1 MAKKK
6 AATSL
11 SVSTA
16 DNITIA
22 GGGGAIAYPEKS
34 AEKSAQQEVMAR
46 FGDGLPY
53 ERERIVHEARF
64 YMAQSAEAMLEAGK
78 RLIIL
83 KENEPHG
90 EFTKVITNQLG
101 LNYGTAA
108 RIMQATIKYMNPK
121 LAPNLSTFLDLG
133 KSKLYELM
141 LEDDEDLAELAEG
154 GTIAGLTLD
163 EVDRMSVRELK
174 AALRKD
180 EAALKRSQQLVA
192 EKEKQLQ
199 QLSQQLAGK
208 TSSVAASDE
217 QTPVDAQQWVTLT
230 LEGVGERLKSERLR
244 LGLSQEI
251 FAERCGVKKLTQYNY
266 EKSERH
272 PDAGYLIAAKA
283 LGVDLNYVMT
293 GERSDEASALDVVRD
308 EEEAEVLT
316 AFRHIPGETRE
327 VAKRTLTAMAE
338 KKAARSRA

>member
-1 MAKKK
+1 
-6 AATSL
+6 
-11 SVSTA
+11 
-16 DNITIA
+16 
-22 GGGGAIAYPEKS
+22 
-34 AEKSAQQEVMAR
+34 MAR

-90 EFTKVITNQLG
+90 EFIKIVTEKLG
-101 LNYGTAA
+101 MARRTASL
-108 RIMQATIKYMNPK
+108 IMKAALKYTSPALQSNGQT
-121 LAPNLSTFLDLG
+121 LAHLG
-133 KSKLYELM
+133 KAKLFELM
-141 LEDDEDLAELAEG
+141 TEDDEDLAELAEG

-163 EVDRMSVRELK
+163 EVDRMSVRELR

-199 QLSQQLAGK
+199 QLSQKLTGK
-208 TSSVAASDE
+208 ISSTTTSNE
-217 QTPVDAQQWVTLT
+217 QAPLDTQQWVTLT
-230 LEGVGERLKSERLR
+230 LEGVGDRLKSERLR

-272 PDAGYLIAAKA
+272 PDAAYLVSAKA
-283 LGVDLNYVMT
+283 LGVDVNYLIT

-308 EEEAEVLT
+308 EEEANLLT
-316 AFRHIPGETRE
+316 AFRHIPSESRDI
-327 VAKRTLTAMAE
+327 VQRTISALSE
-338 KKAARSRA
+338 KKAARHHA

>member
-6 AATSL
+6 AAASL
-11 SVSTA
+11 SMSTA

-22 GGGGAIAYPEKS
+22 GGGGAIAYPEKK
-34 AEKSAQQEVMAR
+34 AENSAQQEVMAR

-78 RLIIL
+78 RLIVI

-90 EFTKVITNQLG
+90 EFINIVTEQLG
-101 LNYGTAA
+101 LTHTTAKRLMKA
-108 RIMQATIKYMNPK
+108 SLKYLSPSLQAKSPT
-121 LAPNLSTFLDLG
+121 LVSLG
-133 KSKLYELM
+133 KAKLYELM
-141 LEDDEDLAELAEG
+141 LEDDEELAELAEG

-163 EVDRMSVRELK
+163 EVDRMSVRELR
-174 AALRKD
+174 ATLRKD

-199 QLSQQLAGK
+199 QLSQQLTDK
-208 TSSVAASDE
+208 TFPSAASDK
-217 QTPVDAQQWVTLT
+217 QAPLDTQQWVTLT
-230 LEGVGERLKSERLR
+230 LEGVGDRLKSERLR
-244 LGLSQEI
+244 LGLSQES
-251 FAERCGVKKLTQYNY
+251 FAEQCGVKKLTQYNY

-272 PDAGYLIAAKA
+272 PDAAYLVSAKA
-283 LGVDLNYVMT
+283 LGVDVNYLIT

-316 AFRHIPGETRE
+316 FFRHIPGETRE
-327 VAKRTLTAMAE
+327 VAKRTLAAMTE
-338 KKAARSRA
+338 KKTARRRA

>member
-22 GGGGAIAYPEKS
+22 EGGGQLHTLKKNT
-34 AEKSAQQEVMAR
+34 EKSAQQEVMAR

-78 RLIIL
+78 RLIII

-90 EFTKVITNQLG
+90 EFTKIVTERLG
-101 LNYGTAA
+101 MAHRTANL
-108 RIMQATIKYMNPK
+108 IMKAALKYTSPGLQANSQT
-121 LAPNLSTFLDLG
+121 LASLG
-133 KSKLYELM
+133 KTKLFELM
-141 LEDDEDLAELAEG
+141 TEDDEDLAALAEG

-208 TSSVAASDE
+208 TSSAAASDE
-217 QTPVDAQQWVTLT
+217 QIPVDAQQWVTLT
-230 LEGVGERLKSERLR
+230 LEGVGDRLKSERLR

-283 LGVDLNYVMT
+283 LGVDLLYVMT

-308 EEEAEVLT
+308 EEE
-316 AFRHIPGETRE
+316 
-327 VAKRTLTAMAE
+327 
-338 KKAARSRA
+338 

>member
-1 MAKKK
+1 MR
-6 AATSL
+6 
-11 SVSTA
+11 
-16 DNITIA
+16 
-22 GGGGAIAYPEKS
+22 GGGGAIAYPEKN

-78 RLIIL
+78 RLIII

-90 EFTKVITNQLG
+90 EFTSIVTEQLG
-101 LNYGTAA
+101 LNERTARLMMKA
-108 RIMQATIKYMNPK
+108 SIKFMSPSLIEK
-121 LAPNLSTFLDLG
+121 RKSLAVLG
-133 KSKLYELM
+133 KTKLFELM
-141 LEDDEDLAELAEG
+141 TEDDDDLAELAEG

-163 EVDRMSVRELK
+163 DVDRMSVRELK

-180 EAALKRSQQLVA
+180 EAALKRSQQLVS

-208 TSSVAASDE
+208 TSTTATSDE
-217 QTPVDAQQWVTLT
+217 QAPLDTQQWITLT
-230 LEGVGERLKSERLR
+230 LEGVGDRLKSERLR

-308 EEEAEVLT
+308 EEEANLLT
-316 AFRHIPGETRE
+316 AFRHIPSDSRDI
-327 VAKRTLTAMAE
+327 VQRTISALSE
-338 KKAARSRA
+338 KKVTRHRA

>member
-1 MAKKK
+1 MTAEIAPEQPLAPDLMNNLNALAKHQQ
-6 AATSL
+6 
-11 SVSTA
+11 
-16 DNITIA
+16 
-22 GGGGAIAYPEKS
+22 AIMDKYGE
-34 AEKSAQQEVMAR
+34 
-46 FGDGLPY
+46 GLPY
-53 ERERIVHEARF
+53 QRERIVHEARF

-78 RLIIL
+78 RLIII
-83 KENEPHG
+83 KENEPYG
-90 EFTKVITNQLG
+90 EFTKIVTEQLG
-101 LNYGTAA
+101 LADRTA
-108 RIMQATIKYMNPK
+108 RLIMQAAIKYTSPR
-121 LAPNLSTFLDLG
+121 LESQRQTFAGLG
-133 KSKLYELM
+133 KAKLFELM
-141 LEDDEDLAELAEG
+141 TQDDEDLAELAEG
-154 GTIAGLTLD
+154 GTIVGLTLD

-174 AALRKD
+174 AALRQD
-180 EAALKRSQQLVA
+180 EAALKRSQQLVT

-208 TSSVAASDE
+208 TSTAATSDE
-217 QTPVDAQQWVTLT
+217 QAPLNTQQWVTLT
-230 LEGVGERLKSERLR
+230 LEGVGDRLKSERLR

-308 EEEAEVLT
+308 EEEANLLT
-316 AFRHIPGETRE
+316 AFRHIPSESRDI
-327 VAKRTLTAMAE
+327 VQRTISALSE

>member
-1 MAKKK
+1 
-6 AATSL
+6 
-11 SVSTA
+11 
-16 DNITIA
+16 
-22 GGGGAIAYPEKS
+22 
-34 AEKSAQQEVMAR
+34 MAR

-78 RLIIL
+78 RLIII

-90 EFTKVITNQLG
+90 EFTKIVTEQLG
-101 LNYGTAA
+101 LAERTARRMMEA
-108 RIMQATIKYMNPK
+108 SLKYLSPQLMGKRPT
-121 LAPNLSTFLDLG
+121 LAGLG
-133 KSKLYELM
+133 KAKLFELM
-141 LEDDEDLAELAEG
+141 TQDDEDLAELAEG
-154 GTIAGLTLD
+154 GTIVGLTLD

-208 TSSVAASDE
+208 TSTAAASDE
-217 QTPVDAQQWVTLT
+217 QTPVDVQQWVTLT
-230 LEGVGERLKSERLR
+230 LEGVGDRLKSERLR

-283 LGVDLNYVMT
+283 LGVDLLYVMT

-308 EEEAEVLT
+308 EEEATLLT
-316 AFRHIPGETRE
+316 TFRHIPGETRE
-327 VAKRTLTAMAE
+327 VAQRTLAAMAE
-338 KKAARSRA
+338 KKTARSRA

>member
-1 MAKKK
+1 
-6 AATSL
+6 
-11 SVSTA
+11 
-16 DNITIA
+16 
-22 GGGGAIAYPEKS
+22 P
-34 AEKSAQQEVMAR
+34 Q
-46 FGDGLPY
+46 
-53 ERERIVHEARF
+53 
-64 YMAQSAEAMLEAGK
+64 LE
-78 RLIIL
+78 
-83 KENEPHG
+83 
-90 EFTKVITNQLG
+90 NQRKTFSELG
-101 LNYGTAA
+101 
-108 RIMQATIKYMNPK
+108 R
-121 LAPNLSTFLDLG
+121 
-133 KSKLYELM
+133 SKLYELM
-141 LEDDEDLAELAEG
+141 LEDDDDLVALAEG

-208 TSSVAASDE
+208 TSSVAASSE

-230 LEGVGERLKSERLR
+230 LEGVGDRLKSERLR

-338 KKAARSRA
+338 KKAARHRA

>member
-1 MAKKK
+1 M
-6 AATSL
+6 
-11 SVSTA
+11 
-16 DNITIA
+16 
-22 GGGGAIAYPEKS
+22 
-34 AEKSAQQEVMAR
+34 
-46 FGDGLPY
+46 
-53 ERERIVHEARF
+53 HEARF

-90 EFTKVITNQLG
+90 TFMKIVQEQLG
-101 LNYGTAA
+101 LEYRIARKMAQAA
-108 RIMQATIKYMNPK
+108 LKY
-121 LAPNLSTFLDLG
+121 LSPTLESKVNTFSGLG
-133 KSKLYELM
+133 RSKLYELM
-141 LEDDEDLAELAEG
+141 LEDDDDLAELAEG

-163 EVDRMSVRELK
+163 DVDRMSVRELK

-283 LGVDLNYVMT
+283 LGVDLLYVMT

-308 EEEAEVLT
+308 EEEAEVINCLST
-316 AFRHIPGETRE
+316 YSG
-327 VAKRTLTAMAE
+327 
-338 KKAARSRA
+338 

>member
-11 SVSTA
+11 SVTTA

-22 GGGGAIAYPEKS
+22 GGGGAIAYPEKN
-34 AEKSAQQEVMAR
+34 AENSAQQEVMAR

-90 EFTKVITNQLG
+90 TFMKIVQEQLG
-101 LNYGTAA
+101 LEYRIARKMAQAA
-108 RIMQATIKYMNPK
+108 LKY
-121 LAPNLSTFLDLG
+121 LSPTLESKVNTFSGLG
-133 KSKLYELM
+133 RSKLYELM
-141 LEDDEDLAELAEG
+141 LEDDDDLAELAEG

-163 EVDRMSVRELK
+163 DVDRMSVRELK

-283 LGVDLNYVMT
+283 LGVDLLYVMT

>member
-1 MAKKK
+1 M
-6 AATSL
+6 
-11 SVSTA
+11 
-16 DNITIA
+16 
-22 GGGGAIAYPEKS
+22 AYPEKNT
-34 AEKSAQQEVMAR
+34 ENSAQQEVMAR

-78 RLIIL
+78 RLIII

-90 EFTKVITNQLG
+90 EFINIVTDRLG
-101 LNYGTAA
+101 LTPTTAQRLMKA
-108 RIMQATIKYMNPK
+108 SVKYLSPTLQSK
-121 LAPNLSTFLDLG
+121 TPSLAFLG
-133 KSKLYELM
+133 KTKLYELM

-163 EVDRMSVRELK
+163 DVDRMSVRELR

-208 TSSVAASDE
+208 TAMSTASDE
-217 QTPVDAQQWVTLT
+217 ETPLDTQQWVTLT
-230 LEGVGERLKSERLR
+230 LEGVGDRLKSERLR
-244 LGLSQEI
+244 LGLSQEM

-308 EEEAEVLT
+308 EEEANLLT
-316 AFRHIPGETRE
+316 AFRHIPGETRDI
-327 VAKRTLTAMAE
+327 AYRTLAAMTE
-338 KKAARSRA
+338 KKAARHRA

>member
-1 MAKKK
+1 MGRK
-6 AATSL
+6 AL
-11 SVSTA
+11 PMPA
-16 DNITIA
+16 DITPEQPLTPDLMNNLNA
-22 GGGGAIAYPEKS
+22 LAEHQQAIMDKYGE
-34 AEKSAQQEVMAR
+34 
-46 FGDGLPY
+46 GLPY
-53 ERERIVHEARF
+53 QRERIVHEARF

-78 RLIIL
+78 RLIII

-90 EFTKVITNQLG
+90 SFKNIVTDQLG
-101 LNYGTAA
+101 LTTSTAQ
-108 RIMQATIKYMNPK
+108 RMMQAALKYLSPT
-121 LAPNLSTFLDLG
+121 LSTKSPTLGCLG
-133 KSKLYELM
+133 KAKLFELM
-141 LEDDEDLAELAEG
+141 TQDDEDLAELAEG

-163 EVDRMSVRELK
+163 DVDRMSVRELK

-208 TSSVAASDE
+208 TSTTATSDE
-217 QTPVDAQQWVTLT
+217 QAPLDTQQWVTLT
-230 LEGVGERLKSERLR
+230 LEGVGDRLKSERLR
-244 LGLSQEI
+244 LGLSQEM

-272 PDAGYLIAAKA
+272 PDAAYLVSAKA
-283 LGVDLNYVMT
+283 LGIDVNYLIT

-308 EEEAEVLT
+308 EEEAEMLT
-316 AFRHIPGETRE
+316 AFRHIPSETRE

-338 KKAARSRA
+338 KKAARHRA

>member
-6 AATSL
+6 VATSL

-22 GGGGAIAYPEKS
+22 GGGGAIAYSEKNV
-34 AEKSAQQEVMAR
+34 ENSAQQEVMAR

-78 RLIIL
+78 RLLIL
-83 KENEPHG
+83 KENEPYG
-90 EFTKVITNQLG
+90 EFTNILTQQLG
-101 LNYGTAA
+101 LTKSTGYRMMNASL
-108 RIMQATIKYMNPK
+108 KYLSPAIQSK
-121 LAPNLSTFLDLG
+121 VPTLALLG
-133 KSKLYELM
+133 KAKLFELM
-141 LEDDEDLAELAEG
+141 TEDDEELAELAEG

-163 EVDRMSVRELK
+163 EVDRMSVRELR

-230 LEGVGERLKSERLR
+230 LEGVGDRLKSERLR

>member
-1 MAKKK
+1 MR
-6 AATSL
+6 
-11 SVSTA
+11 
-16 DNITIA
+16 
-22 GGGGAIAYPEKS
+22 GGGGAIAYPEKNT
-34 AEKSAQQEVMAR
+34 EKSAQQEVMAR

-78 RLIIL
+78 RLIII

-90 EFTKVITNQLG
+90 TFTNIITEQLG
-101 LNYGTAA
+101 LVPKTAH
-108 RIMQATIKYMNPK
+108 RMMQAALKY
-121 LAPNLSTFLDLG
+121 LSPSLQSKMTSLSVLG
-133 KSKLYELM
+133 KTKLYELM
-141 LEDDEDLAELAEG
+141 FEDDEDLVELAEG

-174 AALRKD
+174 TALRKD
-180 EAALKRSQQLVA
+180 EAALKRSQQLVS

-208 TSSVAASDE
+208 TATAAASDE
-217 QTPVDAQQWVTLT
+217 QTPLDTQQWVTLT
-230 LEGVGERLKSERLR
+230 LEGVGDRLKSERLR

-293 GERSDEASALDVVRD
+293 GDRSDEASALDVVRD

-316 AFRHIPGETRE
+316 FFRHIPGETRE
-327 VAKRTLTAMAE
+327 VAKRTLAAMTE
-338 KKAARSRA
+338 KKASRHRA

>member
-22 GGGGAIAYPEKS
+22 GGGGAIAYPEKN
-34 AEKSAQQEVMAR
+34 AENSAQQEVMAR

-90 EFTKVITNQLG
+90 EFMKIVEEQLG
-101 LNYGTAA
+101 LQYRIARKMAQAA
-108 RIMQATIKYMNPK
+108 LKY
-121 LAPNLSTFLDLG
+121 LSPMLESKVKSISHLG
-133 KSKLYELM
+133 RTKLYELM
-141 LEDDEDLAELAEG
+141 LEDDDDLVALAEG

-230 LEGVGERLKSERLR
+230 LEGVGDRLKSERLR

-316 AFRHIPGETRE
+316 FFRHIPGETRE
-327 VAKRTLTAMAE
+327 VAKRTLAAMTE
-338 KKAARSRA
+338 KKSTRHRA

>member
-1 MAKKK
+1 MSRK
-6 AATSL
+6 ALPITAEIAPEQAL
-11 SVSTA
+11 SPDLMNNLNTLAEHQLS
-16 DNITIA
+16 IM
-22 GGGGAIAYPEKS
+22 EKYG
-34 AEKSAQQEVMAR
+34 E
-46 FGDGLPY
+46 GLPY
-53 ERERIVHEARF
+53 EREMIVHEARF
-64 YMAQSAEAMLEAGK
+64 YMVQSAEAMLEAGK

-90 EFTKVITNQLG
+90 EFTKVITHQLG

-108 RIMQATIKYMNPK
+108 RIMQATIKYMNLK

-163 EVDRMSVRELK
+163 DVDRMSVRELK

-217 QTPVDAQQWVTLT
+217 QTLVDAQQWVTLT
-230 LEGVGERLKSERLR
+230 LEGVGDRLKSERLR

-272 PDAGYLIAAKA
+272 PDTGYLIAAKV
-283 LGVDLNYVMT
+283 LGIDLLYVIT

-308 EEEAEVLT
+308 EEEAEMLT
-316 AFRHIPGETRE
+316 AFRHIPSETRE

-338 KKAARSRA
+338 KKSARSR

>member
-1 MAKKK
+1 A
-6 AATSL
+6 SL
-11 SVSTA
+11 KYLSPTLEGKTKSISV
-16 DNITIA
+16 
-22 GGGGAIAYPEKS
+22 
-34 AEKSAQQEVMAR
+34 
-46 FGDGLPY
+46 
-53 ERERIVHEARF
+53 
-64 YMAQSAEAMLEAGK
+64 
-78 RLIIL
+78 
-83 KENEPHG
+83 
-90 EFTKVITNQLG
+90 
-101 LNYGTAA
+101 
-108 RIMQATIKYMNPK
+108 
-121 LAPNLSTFLDLG
+121 LG
-133 KSKLYELM
+133 KTKLFELM
-141 LEDDEDLAELAEG
+141 TEDDEDLAALAEG

-208 TSSVAASDE
+208 TSSASASDE
-217 QTPVDAQQWVTLT
+217 QIPVDAQQWVTLT
-230 LEGVGERLKSERLR
+230 LEGVGDRLKSERLR

-283 LGVDLNYVMT
+283 LGVDLLYVMT

-316 AFRHIPGETRE
+316 FFRHIPGETKE
-327 VAKRTLTAMAE
+327 VAKRTLAAMTE
-338 KKAARSRA
+338 KKNARSRA

>member
-6 AATSL
+6 ATTSL

-22 GGGGAIAYPEKS
+22 GGGAIAYPEKK
-34 AEKSAQQEVMAR
+34 AENSAQQEVMAR

-90 EFTKVITNQLG
+90 EFTKILEKDLG
-101 LNYGTAA
+101 LIPQTA
-108 RIMQATIKYMNPK
+108 RRMMQASLKFLGNGIEAPK
-121 LAPNLSTFLDLG
+121 RATLGVLG
-133 KSKLYELM
+133 KAKLYEL
-141 LEDDEDLAELAEG
+141 LTENDEDLDVLAEG

-163 EVDRMSVRELK
+163 DVDRMSVRELR

-180 EAALKRSQQLVA
+180 ESALKRSQQLVA

-208 TSSVAASDE
+208 TSTAATSDE
-217 QTPVDAQQWVTLT
+217 QAPLDTQQWVTLT
-230 LEGVGERLKSERLR
+230 LEGVGDRLKSERLR

-272 PDAGYLIAAKA
+272 PDAAYLVSAKA
-283 LGVDLNYVMT
+283 LGVDVNYLIT

-308 EEEAEVLT
+308 EEEATLLT
-316 AFRHIPGETRE
+316 TFRHIPGETRE
-327 VAKRTLTAMAE
+327 VAQRTLAAMAE